1 MTNQIMNPSMQ
12 FLELVSKD
20 SQDIFNYYIYK
31 QQLEDLNVE
40 QKQLLEYMIEN
51 NTTLPKD
58 LDISNNPIID
68 KSNEIESMKNIID
81 LLKKQNRKLKNL
93 QKKVIKQQLE

>member
-1 MTNQIMNPSMQ
+1 MNPSMQ

-31 QQLEDLNVE
+31 QQLEDLNIE
-40 QKQLLEYMIEN
+40 QKQLLEYMTEN
-51 NTTLPKD
+51 NTILPKD
-58 LDISNNPIID
+58 LEISYNHIIE
-68 KSNEIESMKNIID
+68 KSNEIESMKNIIE

-93 QKKVIKQQLE
+93 QKKIIKQQLE